1 MQRVCLGVVSLF
13 QLIEDKLKKNAN
25 KEAAIL
31 MEKYMKNH
39 FKFLGVR
46 APVVKEIFKQAI
58 KEQPI
63 QQEKLKDVVY
73 YFWEKKEREYQM
85 IAILFL
91 NHYKK
96 WLKEKDIELI
106 EYCITNK
113 SWWDSVDLI
122 ASNALG
128 YYMKT
133 FPQNIQ
139 EIKEIWLS
147 SNNIWLQ
154 RSILL
159 FQLKYKKDTDIS
171 LLFNN
176 ILQLKDSKEFFIQ
189 KAIGWALREYSKTD
203 SKAVIQFVDSTN
215 LANLSKREALK
226 WMKSKDIL
234 N

>member
-1 MQRVCLGVVSLF
+1 MFPVKI
-13 QLIEDKLKKNAN
+13 IEDELKKKKN
-25 KEAAIL
+25 KEEAVL

-39 FKFLGVR
+39 FTFFGVR
-46 APVVKEIFKQAI
+46 APIAQAIFKHSVA
-58 KEQPI
+58 EQEVTPS
-63 QQEKLKDVVY
+63 ELKDIIY
-73 YFWEKKEREYQM
+73 YFWDKDEREYQM

-91 NHYKK
+91 NKYKK
-96 WLKEKDIELI
+96 WLKEEDIELI

-113 SWWDSVDLI
+113 SWWDSVDTI

-128 YYMKT
+128 HYMKVY
-133 FPQNIQ
+133 PQNIQ
-139 EIKEIWLS
+139 KIKEIWLA

-159 FQLKYKKDTDIS
+159 FQLKYKKDTDPSI
-171 LLFNN
+171 LFNS
-176 ILQLKDSKEFFIQ
+176 ILYLKDSKEFFIQ

-203 SKAVIQFVDSTN
+203 SQAVIQFVESTD

-226 WMKSKDIL
+226 WMKSKHII